1 MAVRVTAMV
10 AAVVVM
16 VTLVGWAFRS
26 NESERREAQ
35 LRRFD
40 ARAVTGAGFVQ
51 AYVSDTLGRESR
63 LATMAMRGPLTP
75 ATFDSIVRHAGFRSA
90 VLLDPQGRLLQ
101 VSPPSPSLLGSRI
114 AGPYPHLRQAL
125 DGRRAVSGVIP
136 SLVEGVPVIAFAIP
150 FLTPNGWR
158 VLSATYAIAD
168 TPLYL
173 FLNNAAPFHPYQT
186 YVVDTQDAVVS
197 AGGDVP
203 ETGRVLADR
212 DAAVATALA
221 HRPSGLVGTGD
232 GARYYTSVP
241 VKNAPWRLVFV
252 APTRALYDPPPASV
266 ARMQW
271 AALTGFA
278 LVCLVAIVLFER
290 NLAQR
295 ERWRSVLDTAG
306 DAFVGMDARGRITD
320 WNAAAARTFGWT
332 AAEVLGRDLADVLV
346 PERYRPAFREAVADR
361 DAAGEQALPDGPVQL
376 SALTRTGAEL
386 PVELTASALTWRG
399 GRHFHGFVRDVTDR
413 VRAAAEIAAAERRFR
428 VAFDSAPVPMA
439 LTDLAAE
446 TGRLGRVNAEL
457 CGLLGYSAEQLEERT
472 LSDVTHPDDRE
483 TTDDLVTRLAA
494 GEAATSTCEVRVLH
508 ADGHAVWVELSVSV
522 IADDDGQPRFAVTQ
536 LDDVTEDRAEAERL
550 NALALQDP
558 LTGLANRLLLAD
570 RLAQAIIRTS
580 RSFRT
585 LAVLLCDLDAFKP
598 VNDEYGHAAG
608 DAVLKEVA
616 HRIRGAVRPADTVAR
631 LGGDEFVVLC
641 EDLEGPDAADTIAR
655 RIVGA
660 MVEPFDLGRA
670 RVRVGISVGTAV
682 GEGPGLE
689 PDALLAVA
697 DEHMYREKRRS
708 RGATAAAG

>member
-1 MAVRVTAMV
+1 MVVRVTAMV
-10 AAVVVM
+10 VAVVVM

-26 NESERREAQ
+26 NESGRREAQ

-63 LATMAMRGPLTP
+63 LATMALRGPLTP
-75 ATFDSIVRHAGFRSA
+75 ASFDSIVKHAGFRSA

-101 VSPPSPSLLGSRI
+101 VSPPSPAMIGNRI
-114 AGPYPHLRQAL
+114 AGPYLHLRQAL
-125 DGRRAVSGVIP
+125 DGRRAVSGVVP
-136 SLVEGVPVIAFAIP
+136 SLVEGVPVIAFAVP
-150 FLTPNGWR
+150 FLTPKGWR

-186 YVVDTQDAVVS
+186 YVVDTAGAVVS

-203 ETGRVLADR
+203 ETGRLLGDR
-212 DAAVATALA
+212 DPAVAAALA
-221 HRPSGLVGTGD
+221 RRSSGLVGEGD
-232 GARYYTSVP
+232 DARYFTSVP
-241 VKNAPWRLVFV
+241 IRNAPWRLVFV
-252 APTRALYDPPPASV
+252 APTRALYDPMPASV

-271 AALTGFA
+271 GALAGFA

-290 NLAQR
+290 TLAQR

-306 DAFVGMDARGRITD
+306 DAFVGMDTRGRITD

-332 AAEVLGRDLADVLV
+332 ASEVLGRDLADVLV

-361 DAAGEQALPDGPVQL
+361 EADGERLPDGPVQL
-376 SALTRTGAEL
+376 RALTRGGAEL
-386 PVELTASALTWRG
+386 PVEVTASALIWRG

-413 VRAAAEIAAAERRFR
+413 ERAAGELAAAERRFR
-428 VAFDSAPVPMA
+428 VAFDGAPVPMA
-439 LTDLAAE
+439 LTSLAGE
-446 TGRLGRVNAEL
+446 PGRLGRVNAEL
-457 CGLLGYSAEQLEERT
+457 CGLLGYPAEQLEERT
-472 LSDVTHPDDRE
+472 LSDVTHPDDRATADE
-483 TTDDLVTRLAA
+483 LVTRLAT
-494 GEAATSTCEVRVLH
+494 GEVATSRCEVRLLH
-508 ADGHAVWVELSVSV
+508 ADGHAVWVELSVNV
-522 IADDDGQPRFAVTQ
+522 IGDDDDRPRFAVTQ
-536 LDDVTEDRAEAERL
+536 IDDVTEDRAEAERL

-598 VNDEYGHAAG
+598 VNDQHGHAAG

-616 HRIRGAVRPADTVAR
+616 QRIRGAVRPADTVAR
-631 LGGDEFVVLC
+631 IGGDEFVVLC
-641 EDLEGPDAADTIAR
+641 EDLEGPDAADAIAR
-655 RIVGA
+655 RIRAA
-660 MVEPFDLGRA
+660 MAEPFDLERA

-697 DEHMYREKRRS
+697 DEHMYREKRGTR
-708 RGATAAAG
+708 ATTAG

>member
-1 MAVRVTAMV
+1 MVVRVTAMV

-26 NESERREAQ
+26 NESGRNEAQ

-63 LATMAMRGPLTP
+63 LATMALRGALTP
-75 ATFDSIVRHAGFRSA
+75 ASFDSIVKHAGFRSA
-90 VLLDPQGRLLQ
+90 VLLDPEGRLLQ
-101 VSPPSPSLLGSRI
+101 VSPPSPAMLGSRI
-114 AGPYPHLRQAL
+114 AGPYLHLRQAL
-125 DGRRAVSGVIP
+125 DGRRAVSGVVP
-136 SLVEGVPVIAFAIP
+136 SLVEGIPVIAFAIP
-150 FLTPNGWR
+150 FLTPKGWR

-186 YVVDTQDAVVS
+186 YVVDTQGAVVS
-197 AGGDVP
+197 AGGDVSD
-203 ETGRVLADR
+203 TGRLLADR
-212 DAAVATALA
+212 DPAVAAALA
-221 HRPSGLVGTGD
+221 GRSSGLVGEGD
-232 GARYYTSVP
+232 DARYFTSLP
-241 VKNAPWRLVFV
+241 IRNAPWRLVFV
-252 APTRALYDPPPASV
+252 APTRALYDPLPASV
-266 ARMQW
+266 VRMQW
-271 AALTGFA
+271 AALVGFA

-332 AAEVLGRDLADVLV
+332 APEVLGRDLADVLV
-346 PERYRPAFREAVADR
+346 PERYRRAFRAAVADR
-361 DAAGEQALPDGPVQL
+361 EADGERLPDGPVQL
-376 SALTRTGAEL
+376 RALTRGGAEL

-413 VRAAAEIAAAERRFR
+413 VRAAEELAAAERRFR

-439 LTDLAAE
+439 LTSLATEA
-446 TGRLGRVNAEL
+446 GRLGRVNAEL
-457 CGLLGYSAEQLEERT
+457 CGLLGYPAEQLEERT
-472 LSDVTHPDDRE
+472 LSDVTHPDDRP
-483 TTDDLVTRLAA
+483 TTDELVARLAA
-494 GEAATSTCEVRVLH
+494 GDVAASECEVRVLH
-508 ADGHAVWVELSVSV
+508 ADGHAVWVELSVNV
-522 IADDDGQPRFAVTQ
+522 IGDDDDRPRFAVTQ
-536 LDDVTEDRAEAERL
+536 FDDVTEHRAETERL

-598 VNDEYGHAAG
+598 VNDEHGHAAG

-641 EDLEGPDAADTIAR
+641 EDLEGPDAAETIAR
-655 RIVGA
+655 RIRAA
-660 MVEPFDLGRA
+660 MAEPFDLGRA
-670 RVRVGISVGTAV
+670 RVRVGISVGAAV

-689 PDALLAVA
+689 PEALLAVA
-697 DEHMYREKRRS
+697 DEHMYREKRQS
-708 RGATAAAG
+708 REPAAG